1 MSDKNRTKSRRSK
14 GKLVKTRQMILAGKR
29 ERQKHKRKRS
39 LERERE
45 KKQKLNAIWGG
56 Q

>member
-29 ERQKHKRKRS
+29 ERGKNMKEREAWR
-39 LERERE
+39 ERERRN
-45 KKQKLNAIWGG
+45 KS
-56 Q
+56 

>member
-29 ERQKHKRKRS
+29 GKNMK
-39 LERERE
+39 ERE
-45 KKQKLNAIWGG
+45 A
-56 Q
+56 